1 MAKKKDY
8 SVKKQA
14 VAGPWKRMNPL
25 DRAIMTG
32 TTLPSKNKKPGKKL
46 DK

>member
-1 MAKKKDY
+1 MPKKKDY

-14 VAGPWKRMNPL
+14 IAGPWKRMSAL
-25 DRAIMTG
+25 DRAIITG
-32 TTLPSKNKKPGKKL
+32 TTLPSKNKNPGRYL